1 MFDSDFEE
9 RSQRHLDSIN
19 RKRWI
24 EEFVQQRRLN
34 PDQFKRQPAATP
46 EAVPDVPTIE
56 EIIRHCEEYPY
67 KDVCSDS
74 VLMIGSAWR
83 HALQEQQKAESA
95 SKDIKAI
102 CGAALKFFLLTMT
115 TVQAGVLKLKAENEE
130 LKQVIQQMGQS
141 K

>member
-1 MFDSDFEE
+1 MLDSDFEE
-9 RSQRHLDSIN
+9 RGRVHIDSFDI
-19 RKRWI
+19 KRRI
-24 EEFVQQRRLN
+24 EELRIKVQMFS
-34 PDQFKRQPAATP
+34 DKFKRQPAATP

-67 KDVCSDS
+67 KDVCSES

-83 HALQEQQKAESA
+83 QALQDQRKTESA

-102 CGAALKFFLLTMT
+102 CGAAMNFFLLTMT